1 MWVGSKELLERGDTW
16 VAFREVEKCRKGTQ
30 GPAACA
36 RSVCPLR
43 GTLGLGVKE
52 RWGVYEGPSAP
63 LPLPL
68 AHLIWGKPLGGG
80 ALHGWRAGG
89 KLQRLLSG
97 GFGPENIWAPAV
109 RARPPSGLQLAGGQV
124 GWYPES
130 HNGLEEFHSFPGG
143 QRASWRRV
151 VFADLPGDMGG
162 PLSQDQG
169 SPSLKTAWCP
179 PHPARN
185 AGAFPAYQG
194 LPWRKQCPVPP
205 PSPVSPK

>member
-1 MWVGSKELLERGDTW
+1 MWVGSKELLECGDTW

-30 GPAACA
+30 DPAACT

-43 GTLGLGVKE
+43 ATLGLGAKG

-68 AHLIWGKPLGGG
+68 PHLIRVKPLGGG
-80 ALHGWRAGG
+80 TLHGWWAGG
-89 KLQRLLSG
+89 ELQHLLSG
-97 GFGPENIWAPAV
+97 GFGPENTWAPAV
-109 RARPPSGLQLAGGQV
+109 RARPPSDLQLAGGQV
-124 GWYPES
+124 GRHPES

-151 VFADLPGDMGG
+151 VFADLLGDMGG

-179 PHPARN
+179 PHPR
-185 AGAFPAYQG
+185 Q
-194 LPWRKQCPVPP
+194 KC
-205 PSPVSPK
+205 